1 MNSQRNDARPG
12 MLSMDQLRAAAAAGE
27 IHTVV
32 LAMVDMQGR
41 LVGKRLGVR
50 HFLDQVAEHHAE
62 GCSYLLTVDVDVNP
76 VQGYRMSSWE
86 TGYGDFV
93 YVPDLS
99 SLRRLP
105 WMEGSAWVVCDLQW
119 ADGQPVVA
127 SPRQILRRQIERLAA
142 HGLEAFTATELEFI
156 VFRDTYEQAW
166 HKGYR
171 DLRPANWYNV
181 DYALLDTARLEPLL
195 ARIRNS
201 MDQAGIRVEN
211 SKGECNFG
219 QYEINFS
226 YGRALE
232 VADQHALYKHG
243 AKEIAAQEGCSL
255 TYMAK
260 YNQREGNSCHVH
272 MSVRDLEGRAVT
284 ATPNGQAPSVLF
296 ARFIAG
302 QLACMRELTLLL
314 APNIIVQALREGQL
328 RPHRHRLG
336 SRQPHL
342 RRAHRRPRPVA
353 AAGKPRAGRRRQC
366 ASGAF
371 GHARRGHPRHRA
383 RTGTGAAAA
392 GQCLHLV
399 QAARAA
405 LPERGG
411 GAVRQLEDGTQRLR
425 RRGGRAL
432 PADGAGR
439 DRRVRSHR
447 HRLGTVALLR
457 AHVARSRRWTN

>member
-181 DYALLDTARLEPLL
+181 DYALLETARLEPLL

-314 APNIIVQALREGQL
+314 APNINSYKRYAKGSFAPTAIAWGRDNRTCAVRIVGHGPSLRLENRVPGGDVNAHLALSAMLAAGIHGIEHELELEPPLQGNAYTSP
-328 RPHRHRLG
+328 RPHV
-336 SRQPHL
+336 
-342 RRAHRRPRPVA
+342 PRSLNEA
-353 AAGKPRAGRRRQC
+353 AALF
-366 ASGAF
+366 ASSKMARSAF
-371 GHARRGHPRHRA
+371 GDEVVEHYLQMAQVEIDA
-383 RTGTGAAAA
+383 FEATVTDW
-392 GQCLHLV
+392 
-399 QAARAA
+399 
-405 LPERGG
+405 E
-411 GAVRQLEDGTQRLR
+411 RLR
-425 RRGGRAL
+425 CFERM
-432 PADGAGR
+432 
-439 DRRVRSHR
+439 
-447 HRLGTVALLR
+447 
-457 AHVARSRRWTN
+457 